1 MATADPSSFVSLLAF
16 PDARMTTSQFPRHLD
31 RRQFGLGLAGLALSA
46 SAAPS
51 WAQQP
56 GVEKI
61 VVAES
66 QGFSWAIPYLVTGKN
81 YWKNHGIEATTLQF
95 TSGRL
100 AFDAAV
106 AGKAQFATSTDSVV
120 GLAGA
125 NGVPAVIVAE
135 FSRLS
140 SGMVVAARTDRGI
153 RSGAQL
159 KGKRVATTIGTSGHY
174 FLSRFLSLHG
184 LALKDV
190 TLVNLRGPDAV
201 TAAVKGDIDAFA
213 WGWDAGQK
221 AVADSGGKVQVL
233 DDTGLEKVFLSHYV
247 LTASESLVQG
257 KPRLV
262 EAAVR
267 SLLDAEKF
275 YRAQAADAVAL
286 VAERTKATVETTK
299 AGLDTVSIGV
309 RLDNRLLDDL
319 VLNAQ
324 WAVEAGLA
332 TPPKEDLR
340 ALYRKL
346 IYADALK
353 AAAPDRVTLA

>member
-1 MATADPSSFVSLLAF
+1 MSSSH
-16 PDARMTTSQFPRHLD
+16 SID
-31 RRQFGLGLAGLALSA
+31 RRRFGLGLAALAGTAGLSL
-46 SAAPS
+46 PLR
-51 WAQQP
+51 AQS
-56 GVEKI
+56 VEKI

-66 QGFSWAIPYLVTGKN
+66 QGFSWAIPYLVSSRN
-81 YWKNHGIEATTLQF
+81 LWKNHGIEATTLQF

-106 AGKAQFATSTDSVV
+106 AGKAQFATATDSVI

-125 NGVPAVIVAE
+125 NGVRAVIVAE

-140 SGMVVAARTDRGI
+140 SGMVVAARSDRGI
-153 RSGAQL
+153 ASGAQL
-159 KGKRVATTIGTSGHY
+159 KGKRVATTVGTSGHY

-201 TAAVKGDIDAFA
+201 TAIAKGDIDAFA

-221 AVADSGGKVQVL
+221 AIADSGGKVRVL

-247 LTASESLVQG
+247 LTASESLVQSR
-257 KPRLV
+257 PRLV

-267 SLLDAEKF
+267 SLLDAEAF
-275 YRAQAADAVAL
+275 YRAHTAEAIAL

-299 AGLDTVSIGV
+299 AGLETVSVGV
-309 RLDNRLLDDL
+309 RLDERLLDDL

-353 AAAPDRVTLA
+353 AAAPDRVRLG

>member
-1 MATADPSSFVSLLAF
+1 
-16 PDARMTTSQFPRHLD
+16 MTTSNSLD
-31 RRQFGLGLAGLALSA
+31 RRQFGLGLAGLAGLA
-46 SAAPS
+46 LHTPS
-51 WAQQP
+51 WAQQAA
-56 GVEKI
+56 EKI

-66 QGFSWAIPYLVTGKN
+66 QGFSWAVPYLATSKN

-153 RSGAQL
+153 QGGAQL

-184 LALKDV
+184 LTLKDV

-201 TAAVKGDIDAFA
+201 TAVTKGDIDAFA

-221 AVADSGGKVQVL
+221 AIADSGGKVKVL
-233 DDTGLEKVFLSHYV
+233 DDTGPGKSLPEPLRAHRQRVAGAEQAQAGRGGRAQPAGRREV
-247 LTASESLVQG
+247 LPRANGRRHRAGGRAHQG
-257 KPRLV
+257 HGGDHQGR
-262 EAAVR
+262 AGHRVR
-267 SLLDAEKF
+267 SACGWTTACSTTWCST
-275 YRAQAADAVAL
+275 RNGRSRPAWPQP
-286 VAERTKATVETTK
+286 TK
-299 AGLDTVSIGV
+299 D
-309 RLDNRLLDDL
+309 
-319 VLNAQ
+319 
-324 WAVEAGLA
+324 
-332 TPPKEDLR
+332 DLR

-346 IYADALK
+346 IYTDALK
-353 AAAPDRVTLA
+353 AAAPDRVTLS

>member
-1 MATADPSSFVSLLAF
+1 
-16 PDARMTTSQFPRHLD
+16 MTTSQFPRHLD

-125 NGVPAVIVAE
+125 NGVTAVIVAE

-201 TAAVKGDIDAFA
+201 TAVVKGDIDAFA

-247 LTASESLVQG
+247 LTANESLVQG

-275 YRAQAADAVAL
+275 YRAQTADAVAL
-286 VAERTKATVETTK
+286 VAERTKATVETTR

>member
-1 MATADPSSFVSLLAF
+1 
-16 PDARMTTSQFPRHLD
+16 MTTSNSLD
-31 RRQFGLGLAGLALSA
+31 RRQFGLGLAGFAGLALST
-46 SAAPS
+46 PS
-51 WAQQP
+51 WAQQAAT
-56 GVEKI
+56 EKI

-66 QGFSWAIPYLVTGKN
+66 QGFSWAIPYLASSKN

-153 RSGAQL
+153 QDGAQL

-184 LALKDV
+184 LTLKDV

-201 TAAVKGDIDAFA
+201 TAVTKGDIDAFA

-221 AVADSGGKVQVL
+221 AIADSGGKVKVL

-247 LTASESLVQG
+247 LTASESLVQS
-257 KPRLV
+257 KPKLV

-275 YRAQAADAVAL
+275 YRAQTADAIAL

-299 AGLDTVSIGV
+299 AGLDTVSLGV

-332 TPPKEDLR
+332 QPTKDDLR

-346 IYADALK
+346 IYTDALK
-353 AAAPDRVTLA
+353 AAAPDRVTLS

>member
-1 MATADPSSFVSLLAF
+1 
-16 PDARMTTSQFPRHLD
+16 
-31 RRQFGLGLAGLALSA
+31 
-46 SAAPS
+46 
-51 WAQQP
+51 
-56 GVEKI
+56 
-61 VVAES
+61 
-66 QGFSWAIPYLVTGKN
+66 
-81 YWKNHGIEATTLQF
+81 
-95 TSGRL
+95 
-100 AFDAAV
+100 
-106 AGKAQFATSTDSVV
+106 
-120 GLAGA
+120 
-125 NGVPAVIVAE
+125 
-135 FSRLS
+135 
-140 SGMVVAARTDRGI
+140 VAARTDRGI

-201 TAAVKGDIDAFA
+201 TAVVKGDIDAFA

-275 YRAQAADAVAL
+275 YRAQTADAVAL
-286 VAERTKATVETTK
+286 VAERTKATVETTR

-353 AAAPDRVTLA
+353 AVAPDRVTLA

>member
-1 MATADPSSFVSLLAF
+1 MTPSHSI
-16 PDARMTTSQFPRHLD
+16 D
-31 RRQFGLGLAGLALSA
+31 RRQFGLGLGLAGLALGTPA
-46 SAAPS
+46 
-51 WAQQP
+51 WAQQA
-56 GVEKI
+56 GADKI

-66 QGFSWAIPYLVTGKN
+66 QGFSWAIPYLVSSKN

-135 FSRLS
+135 FTRLS
-140 SGMVVAARTDRGI
+140 SGMVVAARADRGI
-153 RSGAQL
+153 QTGAQL

-201 TAAVKGDIDAFA
+201 TAVTRGDIDAFA
-213 WGWDAGQK
+213 WGWDSGQK
-221 AVADSGGKVQVL
+221 AVADSGGKVRLL

-247 LTASESLVQG
+247 LTASEALVQSRP
-257 KPRLV
+257 KLV
-262 EAAVR
+262 ESAVR

-275 YRAQAADAVAL
+275 YRAQTSDAIAL
-286 VAERTKATVETTK
+286 VAERTKATVEVTK
-299 AGLDTVSIGV
+299 AGLDTVSVGV

-324 WAVEAGLA
+324 WAIEAGLA
-332 TPPKEDLR
+332 TQPKEDLR
-340 ALYRKL
+340 ALYRRL

-353 AAAPDRVTLA
+353 AAAPERVTLG